1 MQADARQIFVHT
13 TEDGKQPAGF
23 LNRRTFP
30 DIFIAELAGNRER
43 GEAATAPV
51 PPVLRYREDMRDV
64 NGKMSGWECSVQA
77 VCPAEVGWIPACA
90 GMTMGCGNDD

>member
-13 TEDGKQPAGF
+13 TEEGKQPAGF

-30 DIFIAELAGNRER
+30 DIVIVELAGNRER

-64 NGKMSGWECSVQA
+64 NGKMSGWECSGSGGLSGGGRVDSRLR
-77 VCPAEVGWIPACA
+77 
-90 GMTMGCGNDD
+90 GNDDDEVWE